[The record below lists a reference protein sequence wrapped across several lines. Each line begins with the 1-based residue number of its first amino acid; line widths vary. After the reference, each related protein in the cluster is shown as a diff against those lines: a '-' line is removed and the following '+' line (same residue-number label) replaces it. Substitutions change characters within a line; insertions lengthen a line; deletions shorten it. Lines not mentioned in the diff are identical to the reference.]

1 MKKAVIFIFL
11 IASALS
17 AFSGDE
23 KIELLPTIEEPIVIR
38 EWLAVGPFSRG
49 MREGDIDYLTEHG
62 GELGIKPH
70 EGLEQTSMMAPSGLV
85 KWMKVKGD
93 EQGNARIIYSN
104 INLKQ
109 LQEIYGP
116 PGTMSVSYAYA
127 EFESRG
133 ARRALVTA
141 ERIDTFRLNNKPW
154 PGDIYGSGYVKI
166 PVVLQDGRNKILVK
180 LTRGEQFTFK
190 IIPAEAEVMVLTG
203 EATAPDAVVGKL
215 LKEWAGVSVVNT
227 TTKTLKNIKLSLGD
241 GQVFLKQEVSIA
253 EMAPLSIRKV
263 PIPIESR
270 AAIAEQG
277 ENNTISVPVMVSAEQ
292 SSHADQI
299 KLRLKNQT
307 QAYKTTFLSR
317 IDGSVQYFAVLP
329 PKNYDPS
336 KTYALILSLHG
347 AGVEASGQADA
358 YRAKDWAFVVCP
370 TNRKPFGF
378 DWQDWGRLD
387 CLEVLSEAKSQFPID
402 NNRIYLTGH
411 SMGGHG
417 TWHIGLHHPDL
428 FAAIAPS
435 AGWTSFQLYV
445 PYFLRKSEIFGH
457 PSLLA
462 IRDMGLREERLLN
475 FVENALNLPIYILQ
489 GGADDNVPPVH
500 ARFFSSALKKLGY
513 KALYK
518 EVEGMGHWW
527 DNKET
532 EGIDCVDADELLEF
546 LKNQVRNPNPKHI
559 IFKTTDIG
567 LNNKNGWVEID
578 EPERLYD
585 DSLINAEIKDRT
597 IVVKT
602 ENIAKFTLHLSSE
615 LISPGEINLR
625 INGQGIKFSLS
636 GEESLTLRKEGRQF
650 QLRKSSKQKLHQ
662 RPSGAKNINKSP
674 AFSGPI
680 KKAYFSPF
688 ILVYGTQGDSEST
701 EINLHQARVEAQ
713 NWWWRGNGCVE
724 IIPDIKVNSETLD
737 RYNLILL
744 GGPETNAVTAR
755 IRKDLPISIKNNRLV
770 FNGLEIEKDDVA
782 FQIIYPNPL
791 NREKYVVVKGGTSP
805 KGEELAGLFNVIYSG
820 AGLPDFIVYGEAV
833 KEKGWGAILAA
844 GFFDMNWKFDSS
856 LAYLKK
862 QN

>member
-1 MKKAVIFIFL
+1 MKKIMILIFL
-11 IASALS
+11 IASALPAS
-17 AFSGDE
+17 SGNE
-23 KIELLPTIEEPIVIR
+23 KIESLPTIEESIVIR
-38 EWLAVGPFSRG
+38 DWLVVGPFSRG
-49 MREGDIDYLTEHG
+49 MREGDIDDLIEHG
-62 GELGIKPH
+62 GELGIKPY

-93 EQGNARIIYSN
+93 EQGTVKITYNN

-109 LQEIYGP
+109 LQDIYGP

-127 EFESRG
+127 EFESKG
-133 ARRALVTA
+133 ARRVLVIA
-141 ERIDTFRLNNKPW
+141 ERIDTFRLNDKPW

-180 LTRGEQFTFK
+180 LTRGGQFTFK
-190 IIPAEAEVMVLTG
+190 IIPAEAAAMVLTG
-203 EATAPDAVVGKL
+203 EATVPDAVVGKH
-215 LKEWAGVSVVNT
+215 LKQWAGVSVINT

-241 GQVFLKQEVSIA
+241 GQVFLKQEVNVA

-270 AAIAEQG
+270 AAIIEQG
-277 ENNTISVPVMVSAEQ
+277 EENSISVPVMVSMDQ
-292 SSHADQI
+292 SSSADSV
-299 KLRLKNQT
+299 KLRLRNQT
-307 QAYKTTFLSR
+307 QSYKTTFLSA

-329 PKNYDPS
+329 PKNYDPN

-387 CLEVLSEAKSQFPID
+387 CLEVLSEAGSRFPID
-402 NNRIYLTGH
+402 NNRIYLAGH

-445 PYFLRKSEIFGH
+445 PYFLRKSDIFGH
-457 PSLLA
+457 PGILA
-462 IRDMGLREERLLN
+462 VRDMGLREERPLN

-513 KALYK
+513 QALYR

-527 DNKET
+527 DDKET
-532 EGIDCVDADELLEF
+532 EGIDCVDSDELLEF

-559 IFKTTDIG
+559 LFKTTDIG

-578 EPERLYD
+578 EPERLYN
-585 DSLINAEIKDRT
+585 DSFIDAEIKGGT
-597 IVVKT
+597 ITVKT
-602 ENIAKFTLHLSSE
+602 ENIAQFTIHLSSE

-625 INGQGIKFSLS
+625 INGQELKPRSS
-636 GEESLTLRKEGRQF
+636 GKDSLTICKKGRQF
-650 QLRKSSKQKLHQ
+650 QLKKSGKQKLHQ
-662 RPSGAKNINKSP
+662 KEFEAENIGKSP
-674 AFSGPI
+674 SFFGPI
-680 KKAYFSPF
+680 KKGYFSPF
-688 ILVYGTQGDSEST
+688 ILVYGTRGDSAST
-701 EINLHQARVEAQ
+701 EINLHHARVEAQ
-713 NWWWRGNGCVE
+713 NWWWRGNGYVE
-724 IIPDIKVNSETLD
+724 IIPDIEVNSENIH
-737 RYNLILL
+737 RYNLILF
-744 GGPETNAVTAR
+744 GGPGTNAVTAR
-755 IRKDLPISIKNNRLV
+755 IKRDLPISIKNDRLV
-770 FNGLEIEKDDVA
+770 IDGREIEKDDVA
-782 FQIIYPNPL
+782 FQMIYANPL
-791 NREKYVVVKGGTSP
+791 NPEKYVVVKGGTSP

-820 AGLPDFIVYGEAV
+820 SGLPDFIIYDEAV
-833 KEKGWGAILAA
+833 KDKGWGAIIAA
-844 GFFDMNWKFDSS
+844 GFFDLNWKFDNS
-856 LAYLKK
+856 LACVKK
-862 QN
+862 SN